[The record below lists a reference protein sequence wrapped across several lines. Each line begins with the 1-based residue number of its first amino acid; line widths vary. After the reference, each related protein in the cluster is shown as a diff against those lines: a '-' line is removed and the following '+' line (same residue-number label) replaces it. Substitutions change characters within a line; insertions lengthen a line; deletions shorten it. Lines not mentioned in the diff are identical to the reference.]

1 MRNFLE
7 SQLGKE
13 LDLHCGG
20 LSISGKLIKVEGEV
34 VRIEK
39 DDIVCYVNID
49 KIIAVWDSQEK
60 KPQSPGFLPKSK

>member
-20 LSISGKLIKVEGEV
+20 LAVSGKLIKVEGEV
-34 VRIEK
+34 VYVEK
-39 DDIVCYVNID
+39 DDVVCYVNID
-49 KIIAVWDSQEK
+49 KIIAVWDAKDK
-60 KPQSPGFLPKSK
+60 KPQSPGFLPKTK